1 MSELKHLAIIMDG
14 NGRWAQSHNKPRR
27 EGHKAGASVVREIT
41 TWCAKHTIEYLTLY
55 AFSTENW
62 KRPKAEV
69 DFLMKLL
76 RQYLKNEKKTYL
88 ENNIRF
94 KAIGDISS
102 FSNPLKEM
110 IFDLEESTQN
120 NTNLTQ
126 ILALNYGSRNEIAR
140 CFQKLL
146 RASREGNGASG
157 GSENL
162 RGEKPSNENLAGL
175 TEGFDGDFAGELG
188 SGLAVGL
195 MGGSPMRNGAGGSAE
210 GKNSKGDGFCVGD
223 TWGALEG
230 DTARLEQAIS
240 VHLDTH
246 FAPDVDLLIRT
257 GGEMRISNFLLWQIS
272 YAELHFTQT
281 FWPDFTTR
289 ELENIIAEFRTKS
302 RRFGGL

>member
-126 ILALNYGSRNEIAR
+126 ILALNYGSHNEIAR

-146 RASREGNGASG
+146 RASKEDSLARGKE
-157 GSENL
+157 ENL
-162 RGEKPSNENLAGL
+162 TGL
-175 TEGFDGDFAGELG
+175 TEGFGGDFAGELG
-188 SGLAVGL
+188 GNLGGSLAVGL
-195 MGGSPMRNGAGGSAE
+195 MGSSPMRSGAGNTTGD
-210 GKNSKGDGFCVGD
+210 KNSEGSGYCAGD
-223 TWGALEG
+223 TWEALEEN
-230 DTARLEQAIS
+230 TARLEQAIS
-240 VHLDTH
+240 AHLDTH

>member
-146 RASREGNGASG
+146 RALREGNGASG

-162 RGEKPSNENLAGL
+162 RGEKPSNKNLAGL
-175 TEGFDGDFAGELG
+175 TEGFGGDLTGELGGNLG

-195 MGGSPMRNGAGGSAE
+195 IGSGAGSSTGD
-210 GKNSKGDGFCVGD
+210 KNSEGGRFCAGD
-223 TWGALEG
+223 TWGALDG

-240 VHLDTH
+240 AHLDTH

>member
-41 TWCAKHTIEYLTLY
+41 TWCARHTIEYLTLY

-146 RASREGNGASG
+146 RASREGNGRSG
-157 GSENL
+157 QEQRENL
-162 RGEKPSNENLAGL
+162 GGA
-175 TEGFDGDFAGELG
+175 TEGFGGDLGGELG
-188 SGLAVGL
+188 GNL
-195 MGGSPMRNGAGGSAE
+195 GGSLTNGLIGSGAGSSTRD
-210 GKNSKGDGFCVGD
+210 KNSEGGRFCAVD
-223 TWGALEG
+223 TWEALDG

-240 VHLDTH
+240 AYLDTH

>member
-140 CFQKLL
+140 CFQRLL
-146 RASREGNGASG
+146 RALREGNGASG

-162 RGEKPSNENLAGL
+162 RGEKPSNENLGGL
-175 TEGFDGDFAGELG
+175 MEGFGGDLTGELG
-188 SGLAVGL
+188 GNLGGSLANGL
-195 MGGSPMRNGAGGSAE
+195 MGSGAGNAGGENSEGSGYCA
-210 GKNSKGDGFCVGD
+210 GD
-223 TWGALEG
+223 TWETLEEN
-230 DTARLEQAIS
+230 TARLEQAIS
-240 VHLDTH
+240 AHLDTH

>member
-146 RASREGNGASG
+146 RALRG
-157 GSENL
+157 GSLARGEEENL
-162 RGEKPSNENLAGL
+162 TGL
-175 TEGFDGDFAGELG
+175 TEGFGGDFAGKLG

-195 MGGSPMRNGAGGSAE
+195 MGSGAGNAGGE
-210 GKNSKGDGFCVGD
+210 NSKGSRFCAGD
-223 TWGALEG
+223 TWETLEEN
-230 DTARLEQAIS
+230 TARLEQAIS

>member
-1 MSELKHLAIIMDG
+1 MDG

-41 TWCAKHTIEYLTLY
+41 TWCARHTIEYLTLY

-146 RASREGNGASG
+146 RASREDNGASG
-157 GSENL
+157 QGQGENL
-162 RGEKPSNENLAGL
+162 GGA
-175 TEGFDGDFAGELG
+175 TEGFG
-188 SGLAVGL
+188 
-195 MGGSPMRNGAGGSAE
+195 
-210 GKNSKGDGFCVGD
+210 
-223 TWGALEG
+223 G
-230 DTARLEQAIS
+230 DTARLEEAIS
-240 VHLDTH
+240 AHLDTH

>member
-146 RASREGNGASG
+146 RASRG
-157 GSENL
+157 GSLARGTEENL
-162 RGEKPSNENLAGL
+162 TGL
-175 TEGFDGDFAGELG
+175 TEGFGGDLAGELG
-188 SGLAVGL
+188 GNLGGSLAVGL
-195 MGGSPMRNGAGGSAE
+195 MGSGAGSSTGD
-210 GKNSKGDGFCVGD
+210 KNSEGGRFCAGD
-223 TWGALEG
+223 TWEALEQ

-240 VHLDTH
+240 THLDTH

>member
-146 RASREGNGASG
+146 RALREDNGRSEQEQG
-157 GSENL
+157 ENL
-162 RGEKPSNENLAGL
+162 GGVSSGDLAG
-175 TEGFDGDFAGELG
+175 ERGGNLG

-195 MGGSPMRNGAGGSAE
+195 IGSGAGSSTGD
-210 GKNSKGDGFCVGD
+210 KNSEGGRFCAGD
-223 TWGALEG
+223 TWGALDE
-230 DTARLEQAIS
+230 DTARLEEVIS
-240 VHLDTH
+240 AHLDTH

-257 GGEMRISNFLLWQIS
+257 GGEMRISNFLLWQVS

>member
-146 RASREGNGASG
+146 RASKEDSLARGKE
-157 GSENL
+157 ENL
-162 RGEKPSNENLAGL
+162 TGL
-175 TEGFDGDFAGELG
+175 TEGFGGDFAGELEN
-188 SGLAVGL
+188 GLAVGL
-195 MGGSPMRNGAGGSAE
+195 MGGSPMGSGEGNTGGGNSEE
-210 GKNSKGDGFCVGD
+210 GGFCAGD
-223 TWGALEG
+223 TWEALEQ
-230 DTARLEQAIS
+230 DTARLEQVIS
-240 VHLDTH
+240 AHLDTH

>member
-140 CFQKLL
+140 CFQRLL
-146 RASREGNGASG
+146 RALRG
-157 GSENL
+157 GSLARGKEENL
-162 RGEKPSNENLAGL
+162 TGL
-175 TEGFDGDFAGELG
+175 TEGFGGDFAGELG
-188 SGLAVGL
+188 GSLGGSLANGL
-195 MGGSPMRNGAGGSAE
+195 MGSGAGSSTGD
-210 GKNSKGDGFCVGD
+210 KNSEGGRFCAGD
-223 TWGALEG
+223 TWGALDG

-240 VHLDTH
+240 AHLDTH

>member
-146 RASREGNGASG
+146 RALRG
-157 GSENL
+157 GSLARGKEENL
-162 RGEKPSNENLAGL
+162 TGL
-175 TEGFDGDFAGELG
+175 TEGFGGDFAGELG
-188 SGLAVGL
+188 GNLGGSLAVGL
-195 MGGSPMRNGAGGSAE
+195 MGSGAGSSTGD
-210 GKNSKGDGFCVGD
+210 KNSEGGRFYAVD
-223 TWGALEG
+223 TWEALNG

-240 VHLDTH
+240 AHLDTH

>member
-146 RASREGNGASG
+146 RASRGCNGAIG

-175 TEGFDGDFAGELG
+175 TEGFGGDFAGELG
-188 SGLAVGL
+188 GNL
-195 MGGSPMRNGAGGSAE
+195 GGSLANGLIGSGAGGST
-210 GKNSKGDGFCVGD
+210 GDKNSEGGRFCAGD
-223 TWGALEG
+223 TWEALEQ
-230 DTARLEQAIS
+230 DTAHLAQAIS
-240 VHLDTH
+240 AHLDTH

>member
-140 CFQKLL
+140 CFQRLL
-146 RASREGNGASG
+146 RALREGNGRSG
-157 GSENL
+157 QEQRENL
-162 RGEKPSNENLAGL
+162 GGA
-175 TEGFDGDFAGELG
+175 TEGFGGDFAGKLG

-195 MGGSPMRNGAGGSAE
+195 MGSGAGSSTGD
-210 GKNSKGDGFCVGD
+210 KNSEGSGYCAGD
-223 TWGALEG
+223 TWETLEEN
-230 DTARLEQAIS
+230 TARLEEAIS

>member
-146 RASREGNGASG
+146 RALRGGNGASG
-157 GSENL
+157 QGQGENL
-162 RGEKPSNENLAGL
+162 GGASSGDL
-175 TEGFDGDFAGELG
+175 TDEQEGNLG
-188 SGLAVGL
+188 SGLTNGL
-195 MGGSPMRNGAGGSAE
+195 MGGSLIEGSTGGRNGKRS
-210 GKNSKGDGFCVGD
+210 GFCTGD
-223 TWGALEG
+223 TWEALEG

-240 VHLDTH
+240 AHLDTH

>member
-146 RASREGNGASG
+146 RASREGNGV
-157 GSENL
+157 SERSANL

-175 TEGFDGDFAGELG
+175 KGTSSGDLTGELG

-195 MGGSPMRNGAGGSAE
+195 MGSGAGSSTGD
-210 GKNSKGDGFCVGD
+210 KNSEGGRFCAGD
-223 TWGALEG
+223 TGEALEQ
-230 DTARLEQAIS
+230 DAAHLEQAIS
-240 VHLDTH
+240 AHLDTH

>member
-146 RASREGNGASG
+146 RASREGNGRSG
-157 GSENL
+157 QEQ
-162 RGEKPSNENLAGL
+162 RENLAGL
-175 TEGFDGDFAGELG
+175 MEGFGGDLAGEREGKL
-188 SGLAVGL
+188 
-195 MGGSPMRNGAGGSAE
+195 GGSPMGSGAGNTTGD
-210 GKNSKGDGFCVGD
+210 KNSEGSGFCAGD
-223 TWGALEG
+223 TWEALEE
-230 DTARLEQAIS
+230 DTACIEQAIS
-240 VHLDTH
+240 AHLDTH

-289 ELENIIAEFRTKS
+289 ELENIITEFRTKS

>member
-146 RASREGNGASG
+146 RASRGGNGVSG

-162 RGEKPSNENLAGL
+162 RGEKPNNENLTGL
-175 TEGFDGDFAGELG
+175 TEGFGGDLTGELG
-188 SGLAVGL
+188 GNLGGSLANGL
-195 MGGSPMRNGAGGSAE
+195 MGGGAGSSTGD
-210 GKNSKGDGFCVGD
+210 KNSEGGRFCAGD
-223 TWGALEG
+223 TWEALEQ

-240 VHLDTH
+240 AHLDTH

>member
-27 EGHKAGASVVREIT
+27 EGHKAGARVVREIT

-146 RASREGNGASG
+146 RASRGGNGVSER
-157 GSENL
+157 SENL

-175 TEGFDGDFAGELG
+175 KGTSSGDLTGEMGG
-188 SGLAVGL
+188 SLAVGL
-195 MGGSPMRNGAGGSAE
+195 IGSSLIGSGAE
-210 GKNSKGDGFCVGD
+210 GTTEGRNSKGGRFCAGD
-223 TWGALEG
+223 TWEALEQ
-230 DTARLEQAIS
+230 DTARLEEAIS
-240 VHLDTH
+240 AHLDTH

>member
-146 RASREGNGASG
+146 RASKEDNGASG

-175 TEGFDGDFAGELG
+175 TEGFGGDLTGELGGNLG

-195 MGGSPMRNGAGGSAE
+195 IGSGAGSSTGD
-210 GKNSKGDGFCVGD
+210 KNSEGGRFYAGN
-223 TWGALEG
+223 TWEALEQ

-240 VHLDTH
+240 AHLDTH

>member
-146 RASREGNGASG
+146 RALREGNGASG

-162 RGEKPSNENLAGL
+162 RGENLARL
-175 TEGFDGDFAGELG
+175 KEGFGGDLAYERGGNLG
-188 SGLAVGL
+188 SGLTNGL
-195 MGGSPMRNGAGGSAE
+195 MGGSPIRSGAGNTTGD
-210 GKNSKGDGFCVGD
+210 KNSEGSGFCAGD
-223 TWGALEG
+223 TWETLEG
-230 DTARLEQAIS
+230 DTARLEEAIS
-240 VHLDTH
+240 AHLDTH

-272 YAELHFTQT
+272 YAELQFTQT
-281 FWPDFTTR
+281 FWPDFTAR
-289 ELENIIAEFRTKS
+289 ELEGIIAEFRTKS

>member
-27 EGHKAGASVVREIT
+27 EGHNAGASVVRNIT
-41 TWCAKHTIEYLTLY
+41 TWCARHTIEYLTLY

-62 KRPKAEV
+62 KRPQAEV
-69 DFLMKLL
+69 DFLMRLL

-146 RASREGNGASG
+146 GASKAG
-157 GSENL
+157 NSHQGEGENL
-162 RGEKPSNENLAGL
+162 TGESSRGLA
-175 TEGFDGDFAGELG
+175 
-188 SGLAVGL
+188 SGLIESAVGNT
-195 MGGSPMRNGAGGSAE
+195 PKNKKDRFCAG
-210 GKNSKGDGFCVGD
+210 NI
-223 TWGALEG
+223 WGALDG
-230 DTARLEQAIS
+230 DTAHIEQAIS
-240 VHLDTH
+240 AHLDTH

-257 GGEMRISNFLLWQIS
+257 GGEIRISNFLLWQIS

-281 FWPDFTTR
+281 FWPDFTTL
-289 ELENIIAEFRTKS
+289 ELENIIADFKIKS

>member
-146 RASREGNGASG
+146 RASREGNGRSG
-157 GSENL
+157 QEQRENL
-162 RGEKPSNENLAGL
+162 GGA
-175 TEGFDGDFAGELG
+175 TEGFGGDFAGKLG

-195 MGGSPMRNGAGGSAE
+195 MGSGAGNTTGD
-210 GKNSKGDGFCVGD
+210 KNSEGSGYCAGD
-223 TWGALEG
+223 TWEALDG
-230 DTARLEQAIS
+230 DTARLEEAIS
-240 VHLDTH
+240 AHLDTH